1 MYRYKQ
7 IICSAVSREWATDVS
22 ICLPEK
28 YPSPEDCDID
38 LRSDKQQGVFP
49 GSAKKKGGEREER
62 EAGLVVGCRKHI
74 HLFKGSLAGTHLFV
88 MENKASEGVI
98 EWPAVSD
105 PVQGL
110 HRIETGRTK
119 PGLRWEARE
128 NL

>member
-1 MYRYKQ
+1 M
-7 IICSAVSREWATDVS
+7 
-22 ICLPEK
+22 
-28 YPSPEDCDID
+28 
-38 LRSDKQQGVFP
+38 
-49 GSAKKKGGEREER
+49 
-62 EAGLVVGCRKHI
+62 VGCRKHI
-74 HLFKGSLAGTHLFV
+74 HLFKESLAGTHLFV

-119 PGLRWEARE
+119 LGLSREARE